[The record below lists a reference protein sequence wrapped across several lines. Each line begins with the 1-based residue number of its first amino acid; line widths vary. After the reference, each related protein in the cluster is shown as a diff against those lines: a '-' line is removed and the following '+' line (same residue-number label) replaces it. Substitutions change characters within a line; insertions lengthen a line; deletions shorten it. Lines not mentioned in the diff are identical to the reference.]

1 MNILLV
7 GSGGREHAL
16 AWKIAASPLVKR
28 LVMAPGN
35 TGMAALGELRPLKV
49 TDAPGLIALA
59 QEISADLIVIG
70 PEIAVEA
77 GVADAAAKAGI
88 PCFGPVAAAGRL
100 ESSKAFTKAF
110 TDRHG
115 LPTARYRTCDDAASA
130 KAALDGFSP
139 PYVIKADGLAAG
151 KGVVIAQDRAAA
163 EAAIDDAL
171 GGRFGTAGARVV
183 IEEFLEGEIGSLFAL
198 CDGKDS
204 IVFGSAQDHKRAYDG
219 ELGPNTGGM
228 GTYSPAPVFTDEL
241 VEQVRT
247 RLAEPA
253 FAGIAAE
260 GAPYKGVLFVE
271 LMATADGP
279 KLVEFNV
286 RFGDPECQVL
296 MLRLESDLVPYLVVR
311 PRDAGPGACAGL
323 ARRGGDLRGAGR
335 RRLSGE
341 PGDRVDHPR
350 RRTGLRAGRGGL
362 PCRRLA
368 RRGRDLAGLGRP
380 RAQCLRP
387 RRDAAGSA
395 GQGLCGGRPH
405 RLAGRIPPD
414 RHRLARPGRPLGF
427 RSSRVAASPL
437 APGVGGSVWW
447 FKHLYDSEGTPWP
460 TPPSNSANS

>member
-35 TGMAALGELRPLKV
+35 PGMAALGELAPLKT
-49 TDAPGLIALA
+49 TDVPGLLALA
-59 QEISADLIVIG
+59 KEIVADLVVIG
-70 PEIAVEA
+70 PEVSVEA
-77 GVADAAAKAGI
+77 GLADALNEAGI

-115 LPTARYRTCDDAASA
+115 LPTAGYQVCDTAEAG
-130 KAALDGFSP
+130 KAALDAFKP

-151 KGVVIAQDRAAA
+151 KGVVIAQDRAEA

-171 GGRFGTAGARVV
+171 GGRFGAAGARVV

-198 CDGKDS
+198 CDGKHS
-204 IVFGSAQDHKRAYDG
+204 IVFGAAQDHKRAYDG
-219 ELGPNTGGM
+219 EVGPNTGGM
-228 GTYSPAPVFTDEL
+228 GTYSPAPVFTPEL
-241 VEQVRT
+241 IEQTRL

-271 LMATADGP
+271 LMATKDGP

-296 MLRLESDLVPYLVVR
+296 MLRLESDLVPYLLACANGTLDQTPAPVWRDEAAICVVLAADGYPESPVTGSIIR
-311 PRDAGPGACAGL
+311 GAEQDFGSDVVVFHAGTARDADGTLRASGGRVLNVCA
-323 ARRGGDLRGAGR
+323 RGASLQEAR
-335 RRLSGE
+335 DKAYAAIARIDW
-341 PGDRVDHPR
+341 PGGFH
-350 RRTGLRAGRGGL
+350 RTDIGWRA
-362 PCRRLA
+362 
-368 RRGRDLAGLGRP
+368 
-380 RAQCLRP
+380 LRP
-387 RRDAAGSA
+387 R
-395 GQGLCGGRPH
+395 
-405 RLAGRIPPD
+405 
-414 RHRLARPGRPLGF
+414 
-427 RSSRVAASPL
+427 
-437 APGVGGSVWW
+437 
-447 FKHLYDSEGTPWP
+447 
-460 TPPSNSANS
+460 